1 MKKQIYNYGIDVDKE
16 TLEQFKN
23 CYSEDFVVAAALM
36 PDAHLGYAAPI
47 GAVLKTKR
55 FVVPAC
61 VGFDIGCGLIAIKI
75 KSEGLV
81 GKIRENQNKI
91 YSQVMKKIP
100 MGVGNYNEIKNIT
113 EKTKKTFKDLLEK
126 FEKKPHDRNILNYLK
141 TGAIKQIGTLGGGNH
156 FIELGSEEKQWNDK
170 NAASAVA
177 SVVRESTSIEGN
189 FKSAIALGGG
199 HYCPDFTKLVLRTEW
214 ALGHICP
221 EHALSFLDSEMLQ
234 KAIDA
239 TFPKPEAIVIDW
251 KGLGKEKQRIVEM
264 LSKQELPVLRV
275 QKLLH

>member
-1 MKKQIYNYGIDVDKE
+1 VKRRIASENKKMKKQIYNYGIDVDKE

-47 GAVLKTKR
+47 GAVLKTKK
-55 FVVPAC
+55 FIVPAW

-126 FEKKPHDRNILNYLK
+126 FEKIVPWKKYCSPK
-141 TGAIKQIGTLGGGNH
+141 CKQI
-156 FIELGSEEKQWNDK
+156 
-170 NAASAVA
+170 A
-177 SVVRESTSIEGN
+177 
-189 FKSAIALGGG
+189 
-199 HYCPDFTKLVLRTEW
+199 W
-214 ALGHICP
+214 ALRGVPVAACASRRFSRVLFP
-221 EHALSFLDSEMLQ
+221 RPLSS
-234 KAIDA
+234 
-239 TFPKPEAIVIDW
+239 
-251 KGLGKEKQRIVEM
+251 
-264 LSKQELPVLRV
+264 
-275 QKLLH
+275 